1 MANEVAETERK
12 RKEEEEAASRVAQ
25 EAAEREAALV
35 RRRHEKAMA
44 LGKEPDKGP
53 NVTQVSG
60 YFQYILLWF
69 SVASKSE
76 RNTGQNS

>member
-1 MANEVAETERK
+1 VANEVAETERK

-60 YFQYILLWF
+60 YFQYIFALVF
-69 SVASKSE
+69 CCFQK
-76 RNTGQNS
+76 